1 MAGVYSAGDFRNGTT
16 FEMEGNVYR
25 VVEFQHV
32 KPGKGSAFVRTKLK
46 NVITGATIEKTFNPS
61 DKFPGA
67 EIEKK
72 TMQYLYNDGGLYY
85 FMDNETYDQLPLNE
99 EQLGDCLKYLKEN
112 MEVTILSYKGKVFA
126 VEPPTFVELEVTYTE
141 PGFAGNTTT
150 TSGKPATLENGA
162 YTKGIV
168 SVPDSTKTE
177 ERQSLMRKFKEF
189 FGGRNS
195 GGTMVL
201 PESIKYNPI
210 SLSPADLDVLKSSE
224 FSIRE
229 IARLLKVPPHMI
241 GDTST
246 STYGNLEQSNLH
258 FLQYCLLSYIRQI
271 EEVLNHFLLLES
283 EKNGK
288 YLLVQEA
295 KKKCYK
301 KWNFP
306 AGHLDFNESLE
317 QGAIRE
323 IKEETGCDVELNGVC
338 YIANRILEDDLFVMI
353 VFNAKLIKENI
364 EYDKEEI
371 LNVKWFDYDEIVNKM
386 DDKLRGSYVKKAV
399 YNKNN
404 KLIAPIEIVNILN
417 D

>member
-1 MAGVYSAGDFRNGTT
+1 MGLLDFLKSDEESMEIPLDGLVSNNGFNGYGKMKEEQAKKISALFSGVCLISETISSLPVYKYERLEDGSKVRVQDDKLNYLL
-16 FEMEGNVYR
+16 NVSSNDYT
-25 VVEFQHV
+25 
-32 KPGKGSAFVRTKLK
+32 SAFNMKNTFIQSAILKGNGYIYIKKDGLGNILGLYLVDPDEVTVNKVTYGKNDIGYTYNIKL
-46 NVITGATIEKTFNPS
+46 NDI
-61 DKFPGA
+61 
-67 EIEKK
+67 EIECKYHELINLARYTK
-72 TMQYLYNDGGLYY
+72 NGVEGQGILQYGADVLGL
-85 FMDNETYDQLPLNE
+85 
-99 EQLGDCLKYLKEN
+99 
-112 MEVTILSYKGKVFA
+112 
-126 VEPPTFVELEVTYTE
+126 
-141 PGFAGNTTT
+141 AGSQNRFLA
-150 TSGKPATLENGA
+150 ATLENGA

-288 YLLVQEA
+288 YFFEFNIDNLLRTDKTTEMNYYV
-295 KKKCYK
+295 K
-301 KWNFP
+301 
-306 AGHLDFNESLE
+306 
-317 QGAIRE
+317 GA
-323 IKEETGCDVELNGVC
+323 ETGIFTLNEVRNKLNLTSIDGGD
-338 YIANRILEDDLFVMI
+338 INMLGK
-353 VFNAKLIKENI
+353 FNAIIRNGEIINSNMGI
-364 EYDKEEI
+364 SVDKQLETP
-371 LNVKWFDYDEIVNKM
+371 LD
-386 DDKLRGSYVKKAV
+386 
-399 YNKNN
+399 
-404 KLIAPIEIVNILN
+404 
-417 D
+417 